1 MLNFSIKT
9 PKTQLHQSFEM
20 VKFLAYCYSELVL
33 IQAHCS
39 LNCKKKKK
47 VFYSHDFLSFFSSF
61 FSFLSPFALLSPNGC
76 DPAMVLVQWWFWFD
90 NGGLIVMG
98 SMWSDG
104 LLWYDGLPLF
114 SLLSLYSLFFVLS
127 SWVWWSPSILSS
139 LPLFSLLC
147 SFFVGLMVS
156 LYLSSLRW
164 SLPPCW
170 IQWCW
175 FILLFLLSYS
185 IFFVNTTLCLVSQK
199 MEGKKN
205 QNWKLRY

>member
-1 MLNFSIKT
+1 
-9 PKTQLHQSFEM
+9 M

-47 VFYSHDFLSFFSSF
+47 KVFYSHDFLSFFSYF
-61 FSFLSPFALLSPNGC
+61 FSFLSPFSLLSPNGC
-76 DPAMVLVQWWFWFD
+76 DPTMVLVQWWFWFD

-127 SWVWWSPSILSS
+127 SWVWWSPSIS
-139 LPLFSLLC
+139 LHFGDRCLLVGSNGAGSFYCFFFHTLFFSL
-147 SFFVGLMVS
+147 
-156 LYLSSLRW
+156 
-164 SLPPCW
+164 
-170 IQWCW
+170 
-175 FILLFLLSYS
+175 ILLFVWFPRKWRERKIKIGNWDINVLIFGFNYNGVRS
-185 IFFVNTTLCLVSQK
+185 IFVLFHI
-199 MEGKKN
+199 
-205 QNWKLRY
+205 